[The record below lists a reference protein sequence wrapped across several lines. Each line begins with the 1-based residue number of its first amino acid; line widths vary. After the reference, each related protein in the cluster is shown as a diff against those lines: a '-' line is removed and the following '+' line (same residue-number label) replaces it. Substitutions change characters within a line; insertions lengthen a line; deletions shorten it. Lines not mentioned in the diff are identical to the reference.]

1 MVEIRQTDV
10 YVQWFA
16 KLRDRQARARIDV
29 RIRRLSLGNPGDVRP
44 VGEGVSEL
52 VIDYGP
58 GYRVYYVQHGS
69 TVIILLAGGDKST
82 QGGDIRIALRTG
94 APSLRCEVAENKLQ
108 TRLWDAV
115 EHLET
120 DEDMVAYLDAALEDG
135 DPGVIVAVLGD
146 IARAKGMTQ
155 VAREAGVGRESLY
168 KALSATGNPEFGT
181 VLKVVQALGLQL
193 RVQPA

>member
-1 MVEIRQTDV
+1 MIEIRQTDV

-69 TVIILLAGGDKST
+69 TVIILLAGGDKSA
-82 QGGDIRIALRTG
+82 QGRDIRIALD
-94 APSLRCEVAENKLQ
+94 L
-108 TRLWDAV
+108 
-115 EHLET
+115 
-120 DEDMVAYLDAALEDG
+120 
-135 DPGVIVAVLGD
+135 
-146 IARAKGMTQ
+146 ARQ
-155 VAREAGVGRESLY
+155 V
-168 KALSATGNPEFGT
+168 
-181 VLKVVQALGLQL
+181 
-193 RVQPA
+193 